1 MNEIENG
8 RNNLK
13 EQKSEWY
20 NIETRYKAGSS
31 VINLFVDYSAKAR
44 YGEGIKTLT
53 HKQMLQRLPIV
64 LAEVKT
70 SNTPE
75 NLLNDIGQKTAS
87 LYLGK
92 QITEDIQ
99 QYNELTQQY
108 NNII

>member
-13 EQKSEWY
+13 EQKSESY
-20 NIETRYKAGSS
+20 DIETRYKAGSS
-31 VINLFVDYSAKAR
+31 VINLFVDYSVKAR
-44 YGEGIKTLT
+44 HGEGIKTLT
-53 HKQMLQRLPIV
+53 HKQMLQRLSIV

-75 NLLNDIGQKTAS
+75 NLLNDISQITAS

-92 QITEDIQ
+92 QIAEKI
-99 QYNELTQQY
+99 Y
-108 NNII
+108 NNTMN

>member
-1 MNEIENG
+1 
-8 RNNLK
+8 
-13 EQKSEWY
+13 
-20 NIETRYKAGSS
+20 
-31 VINLFVDYSAKAR
+31 
-44 YGEGIKTLT
+44 
-53 HKQMLQRLPIV
+53 MLQRLPIV